1 MASLKI
7 VSDRCDDNSIKFAV
21 VIPPR
26 RNGTVNF
33 GAVEA
38 VNRSLLSIKPDA
50 YDPVPVPQD
59 FHATDAPMPPTL
71 TELLSRAEDDDGP
84 DGLKAGEAYRN
95 PVSQED
101 EE

>member
-7 VSDRCDDNSIKFAV
+7 ISDRCDDNSIKFAV

-38 VNRSLLSIKPDA
+38 VNRSLLSINPDA

-59 FHATDAPMPPTL
+59 FHAVDAPMPAHV
-71 TELLSRAEDDDGP
+71 AEILARQEADDTPEDA
-84 DGLKAGEAYRN
+84 LNFQRSN
-95 PVSQED
+95 PVNQVD